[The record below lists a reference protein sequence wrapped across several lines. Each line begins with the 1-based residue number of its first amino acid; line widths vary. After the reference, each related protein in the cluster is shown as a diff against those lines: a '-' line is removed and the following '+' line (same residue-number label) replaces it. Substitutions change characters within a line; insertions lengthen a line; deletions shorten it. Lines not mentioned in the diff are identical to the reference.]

1 MKVPSPAFWLKW
13 HVALLVD
20 GVQNAIDYWRTNT
33 KLVRYLI
40 IGDAAMV
47 LLLLFFVA
55 WLG

>member
-1 MKVPSPAFWLKW
+1 MKVPSPAFWFKW

-20 GVQNAIDYWRTNT
+20 GVQHAIDYWQTNP
-33 KLVRYLI
+33 KIVKWLI

-47 LLLLFFVA
+47 LLLLFLVA

>member
-20 GVQNAIDYWRTNT
+20 DVQNAIDYWRTNT

-47 LLLLFFVA
+47 LLLLFLVA
-55 WLG
+55 YFG